1 MTDQPPEGQE
11 PRGPVPPP
19 GQQPPQWQQPPYGQ
33 PPAPQQPPYGQAP
46 YGQPPYGQPPYGPY
60 GSVYAQRPPAPGM
73 AAWGKVVL
81 GALIGLFVSVGSPLL
96 AFALAGIDAPVE
108 LLVLLVTVIPVLLAS
123 PLLIARQTRSWG
135 IGIMLGLAVGSFVL
149 GGACVSLV
157 AGY

>member
-11 PRGPVPPP
+11 PQAPVPPP
-19 GQQPPQWQQPPYGQ
+19 GQPPSGQLPAGQPSYGQ
-33 PPAPQQPPYGQAP
+33 PPVH
-46 YGQPPYGQPPYGPY
+46 GQPPYGQLPPGQQPYGPY
-60 GSVYAQRPPAPGM
+60 GATYAQRPPAPGM
-73 AAWGKVVL
+73 ATWGKVVL

-96 AFALAGIDAPVE
+96 AFALAGLDAPVE